1 MKRMLASAWQE
12 NSAKMMR
19 MMTVA
24 HAADEVAQL
33 TDAVCSSG
41 VAAPAGAR
49 AHASAG
55 PPPLAH
61 TQLDQPGCQAVARLL
76 QQ

>member
-19 MMTVA
+19 IMTVA

-41 VAAPAGAR
+41 VAAPAGACAR
-49 AHASAG
+49 ASAG
-55 PPPLAH
+55 PRRVAARATGPARPSGNSAH
-61 TQLDQPGCQAVARLL
+61 A
-76 QQ
+76 